1 MTEETDADVAEDEEQ
16 LRQRDDVRCEV
27 ALQTV
32 EDVLWRFNESNEGT
46 LSVYDLMG
54 FMIEDLVKEGFC
66 AACVNEVVSA
76 SLKRTGQDLSQHRE
90 EDVEGVVR
98 GPDDIFH

>member
-1 MTEETDADVAEDEEQ
+1 DGVENEKQ
-16 LRQRDDVRCEV
+16 LIERDDVRCEV

-66 AACVNEVVSA
+66 AACVSETVNA
-76 SLKRTGQDLSQHRE
+76 ALKKTGQDLKQHRE
-90 EDVEGVVR
+90 EDAERLPR
-98 GPDDIFH
+98 GPDDVFH

>member
-1 MTEETDADVAEDEEQ
+1 MSKDTDADAAEDEEQ

-32 EDVLWRFNESNEGT
+32 EDVLWRFNEGNEGS

-66 AACVNEVVSA
+66 AACVNEMLTA
-76 SLKRTGQDLSQHRE
+76 SLQRTGQDLQQHRE
-90 EDVEGVVR
+90 EDVDGVVR
-98 GPDDIFH
+98 GPDDVFH